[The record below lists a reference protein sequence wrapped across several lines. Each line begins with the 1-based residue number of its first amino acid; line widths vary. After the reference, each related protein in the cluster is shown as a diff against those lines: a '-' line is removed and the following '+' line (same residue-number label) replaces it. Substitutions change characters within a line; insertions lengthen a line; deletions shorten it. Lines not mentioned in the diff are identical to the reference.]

1 MLGEII
7 LKVSFAGTIHLFMF
21 AVWTR
26 PQPLSSDGVTL
37 TAQPRHV
44 DHDNHGCPPQD
55 AQHQGPSSLQTS
67 PAHAESLWCSEPHE
81 KVPENPHCIT
91 KAYVTQPLCTKNV
104 CIFHIWNFTIHDT
117 CMIYIVIKCFMCF
130 SFVNVHRWLSR
141 VLAYM
146 SLPDVFWSCSKFLS
160 VEIYAVY
167 VCNLHSLYTILLYVL
182 HKSYA
187 VVCDFCQMHAHI
199 FSLISTTITHMF
211 YRTKHLLHVI
221 ADKTAQYWHIILL
234 MVLFGN
240 FWPDLTFMYIFTCSL
255 RVFFSWFFCGLNIW
269 FCQFFM

>member
-1 MLGEII
+1 
-7 LKVSFAGTIHLFMF
+7 MF

-130 SFVNVHRWLSR
+130 YLSMCTDDCQEFWHTCLYLMSFGAAQNFCRLKFMQ
-141 VLAYM
+141 YM
-146 SLPDVFWSCSKFLS
+146 CV
-160 VEIYAVY
+160 IYI
-167 VCNLHSLYTILLYVL
+167 VCTQYFCTSYINIMQLYV
-182 HKSYA
+182 
-187 VVCDFCQMHAHI
+187 I
-199 FSLISTTITHMF
+199 FARCM
-211 YRTKHLLHVI
+211 R
-221 ADKTAQYWHIILL
+221 
-234 MVLFGN
+234 
-240 FWPDLTFMYIFTCSL
+240 IFL
-255 RVFFSWFFCGLNIW
+255 A
-269 FCQFFM
+269 

>member
-81 KVPENPHCIT
+81 KVPENPTVLLKHMSHSHYVHKIS
-91 KAYVTQPLCTKNV
+91 AYSTYE
-104 CIFHIWNFTIHDT
+104 IFTMIHAW
-117 CMIYIVIKCFMCF
+117 YILLLSVVMCF

-146 SLPDVFWSCSKFLS
+146 SLPDVLLSCSKFLF

-167 VCNLHSLYTILLYVL
+167 C
-182 HKSYA
+182 
-187 VVCDFCQMHAHI
+187 
-199 FSLISTTITHMF
+199 
-211 YRTKHLLHVI
+211 VI
-221 ADKTAQYWHIILL
+221 
-234 MVLFGN
+234 
-240 FWPDLTFMYIFTCSL
+240 YI
-255 RVFFSWFFCGLNIW
+255 
-269 FCQFFM
+269 